1 MIKKKPYKTFFRISS
16 LLTDFSPRMGAWLLN
31 TMITGLLGNQFLI
44 KIGQQKNIYR
54 LKQLKEFRRILV
66 IGDLNIGDAINL
78 QASISALRDFFPD
91 AEIDYMIN
99 RAAANLI
106 EGNPEIS
113 TLWPIFTNRPFP
125 KENDVRSIKRI
136 IAKHRY
142 NVIFNFCPFFKE
154 YRLFPKG
161 QKVINY
167 AALVAI
173 LVRNEKDLTDKNH
186 VVHQAHQF
194 IHDLFSDFMTPI
206 RQEPFKGVTLTLSD
220 SAIEQAR
227 NFLKSN
233 NLFKGDPLIFYNPDT
248 SSPFTRVPF
257 ELQVSLIK
265 RLAQL
270 PYRILLG
277 AGHTAKN
284 IGLSLLSPLSLP
296 QRKKITIIPPST
308 PLDCYVALID
318 FSDLCITGDT
328 GLLHIAGAHKVAR
341 SKNYNFRNKTAIFS
355 IFGAT
360 PARIYGYDSELS
372 DFFPANQEAPSHV
385 YISESPCRNITCIN
399 KMAKTC
405 KTVRCFQFLDTEKIV
420 SDIHSYLSIGKNG
433 SPVSIEKDNHVRKTI
448 LLGRRER

>member
-31 TMITGLLGNQFLI
+31 TMITGLLDNQFLI
-44 KIGQQKNIYR
+44 KIGMQKNIYR
-54 LKQLKEFRRILV
+54 LKHIKEFRKILV

-78 QASISALRDFFPD
+78 QASISALRDFIPD

-99 RAAANLI
+99 RAALSLI

-113 TLWPIFTNRPFP
+113 QLWPVFSGPPFP
-125 KENDVRSIKRI
+125 SAKDLRSMEQIVSK
-136 IAKHRY
+136 KRY

-186 VVHQAHQF
+186 IVHQAHQF
-194 IHDLFSDFMTPI
+194 IHALFSGFMI
-206 RQEPFKGVTLTLSD
+206 AKRKEPFKGITLTLSD

-227 NFLKSN
+227 IFLKSN
-233 NLFKGDPLIFYNPDT
+233 NLFKDGPLMFYNPDT
-248 SSPFTRVPF
+248 SSPFTRVPLG
-257 ELQVSLIK
+257 LQVSIITK
-265 RLAQL
+265 LAQL
-270 PYRILLG
+270 PYRIILG

-284 IGLSLLSPLSLP
+284 IELSLLSHLSLP
-296 QRKKITIIPPST
+296 QRKKITIIPPSM
-308 PLDCYVALID
+308 PLDCYAVLID
-318 FSDLCITGDT
+318 FSDLFITGDT

-372 DFFPANQEAPSHV
+372 GFFPANQEAPSHV

-405 KTVRCFQFLDTEKIV
+405 KTVRCFQFIDTEKIV
-420 SDIHSYLSIGKNG
+420 SDIRLYLSIVKNG
-433 SPVSIEKDNHVRKTI
+433 SPARIGKDEHFPTMI
-448 LLGRRER
+448 LLR

>member
-1 MIKKKPYKTFFRISS
+1 MRQKKPYKTFFRTSS

-31 TMITGLLGNQFLI
+31 KTIASLVGNRLMLNNFLR
-44 KIGQQKNIYR
+44 KNISQ
-54 LKQLKEFRRILV
+54 LKQIEEFRKILV

-99 RAAANLI
+99 RDAVDLI

-113 TLWPIFTNRPFP
+113 TLWPILTNRPFP
-125 KENDVRSIKRI
+125 QENDFINVEQIVSK
-136 IAKHRY
+136 KRY
-142 NVIFNFCPFFKE
+142 NMIFNFCPFFKE
-154 YRLFPKG
+154 FRLFPKG

-167 AALVAI
+167 AALVVR
-173 LVRNEKDLTDKNH
+173 LVWNEKDLTDKNH
-186 VVHQAHQF
+186 IVHQAHQF
-194 IHDLFSDFMTPI
+194 IHDLFSDFMTPT
-206 RQEPFKGVTLTLSD
+206 RQEPFKGVTLILSD
-220 SAIEQAR
+220 RAIEHAR

-233 NLFKGDPLIFYNPDT
+233 NLFEGDTLIFYNPDT
-248 SSPFTRVPF
+248 SSPFTRVPL

-265 RLAQL
+265 RLVQL

-284 IGLSLLSPLSLP
+284 IELSLLKPLSFP
-296 QRKKITIIPPST
+296 QRHKITIIPPSM
-308 PLDCYVALID
+308 PLDCYAALID
-318 FSDLCITGDT
+318 FANLFITGDT

-341 SKNYNFRNKTAIFS
+341 SKSYNFRNKTAIFS
-355 IFGAT
+355 IFGAS

-372 DFFPANQEAPSHV
+372 GFFPANQEAPSHV

-405 KTVRCFQFLDTEKIV
+405 KTVRCFQFLDTEKIL
-420 SDIHSYLSIGKNG
+420 SDIYSYLSIGKNG
-433 SPVSIEKDNHVRKTI
+433 SPVRIEKDNHVRKTT